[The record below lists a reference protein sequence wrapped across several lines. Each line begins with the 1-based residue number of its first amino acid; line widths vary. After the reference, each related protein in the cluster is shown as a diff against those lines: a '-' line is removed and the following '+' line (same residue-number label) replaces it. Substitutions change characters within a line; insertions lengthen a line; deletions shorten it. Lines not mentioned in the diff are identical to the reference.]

1 MASDNEFLVNSD
13 TTYVAFMKLAHD
25 LYMEHRYIEFK
36 YKTGKQRTNLQ
47 NRALHLYF
55 TMLAMAFKESEI
67 TLPDLIELPF
77 VEVDLSIDAHLI
89 KEKLW
94 KPIQKALIDEESTAK
109 AKRRDYTEVYDT
121 LNRYTSDR
129 FGISVPFP
137 SKDKL

>member
-1 MASDNEFLVNSD
+1 MATDNEFLVNSD
-13 TTYVAFMKLAHD
+13 TTYVTFMKLAHD

-47 NRALHLYF
+47 NRSLHLYF
-55 TMLAMAFKESEI
+55 KMLEIAFKESGI
-67 TLPDLIELPF
+67 TLPGLIELPF
-77 VEVDLSIDAHLI
+77 VEVDLSIDAYLI
-89 KEKLW
+89 KERLW

-129 FGISVPFP
+129 FNIHVPWP
-137 SKDKL
+137 RKE

>member
-1 MASDNEFLVNSD
+1 MAIDNEFLVNSD

-47 NRALHLYF
+47 NRSLHMYF
-55 TMLAMAFKESEI
+55 KLLAIAFKESNV
-67 TLPDLIELPF
+67 TMPDLIELPF
-77 VEVDLSIDAHLI
+77 VEIDLSIDEDLI
-89 KEKLW
+89 KKKLW

-129 FGISVPFP
+129 FGIHVPWP
-137 SKDKL
+137 RKQ